1 MDLNATL
8 LGQMITFAIFVW
20 FTMRV
25 IWPLLTAQLDARK
38 KIIAD
43 GLAAAEQGR
52 RILETAEE
60 TAKNKIHDAKLHCY
74 KLLEDA
80 DQQATLIL
88 ENSRQAARQER
99 EDIVASAQVAIDRS
113 IIKVKHDLQSQVSE
127 LVLLGAEK
135 ILQRSINPQDHE
147 KILQELA
154 KSLV

>member
-43 GLAAAEQGR
+43 GLAAAEEGR
-52 RILETAEE
+52 KILETAEQ
-60 TAKNKIHDAKLHCY
+60 TAKNKIHEAKLHCY

-80 DQQATLIL
+80 DQQSTLIL
-88 ENSRQAARQER
+88 ENARQVARQER
-99 EDIVASAQVAIDRS
+99 EEIIASAQVAIDRAV
-113 IIKVKHDLQSQVSE
+113 IKAKHDLQSKVTD
-127 LVLLGAEK
+127 LAMLGAEK
-135 ILQRSINPQDHE
+135 ILQRSVNQQDHE
-147 KILQELA
+147 KMLQELA

>member
-43 GLAAAEQGR
+43 GLAAAEEGR
-52 RILETAEE
+52 KLLETAEE
-60 TAKNKIHDAKLHCY
+60 TAKNKIHEAKLHCY

-80 DQQATLIL
+80 DQQANLIL
-88 ENSRQAARQER
+88 ENARQEARIER
-99 EDIVASAQVAIDRS
+99 EDIIASAQVAIDRVM
-113 IIKVKHDLQSQVSE
+113 IKVKHDLQTQVTS
-127 LVLLGAEK
+127 LAMLGAEK
-135 ILQRSINPQDHE
+135 ILQRSINLQDHE
-147 KILQELA
+147 KMLQELS
-154 KSLV
+154 KTLV

>member
-43 GLAAAEQGR
+43 GLAAAEEGR
-52 RILETAEE
+52 RILATAEE
-60 TAKNKIHDAKLHCY
+60 TAKNKINDAKLHCY

-80 DQQATLIL
+80 DQQATLML
-88 ENSRQAARQER
+88 ENSREAARKER
-99 EDIVASAQVAIDRS
+99 DEIVASAQIAIDRAV
-113 IIKVKHDLQSQVSE
+113 IKAKHDLQSQVTD
-127 LVLLGAEK
+127 LAMLGAEK
-135 ILQRSINPQDHE
+135 ILQRSINQQDHE